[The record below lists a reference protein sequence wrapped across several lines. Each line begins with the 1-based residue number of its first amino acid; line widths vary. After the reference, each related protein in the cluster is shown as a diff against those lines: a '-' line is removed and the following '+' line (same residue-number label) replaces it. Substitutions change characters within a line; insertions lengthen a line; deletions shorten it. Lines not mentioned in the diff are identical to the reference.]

1 MVSNAFWRSTG
12 SGLNVC
18 MSLATEEEEEEE
30 EEAIPDEAGESLS
43 KQSEGSLPADRPS
56 PIELSDTMDELL
68 DTITNE
74 IRTAG
79 LRKGRENVLVDL
91 VSELRGASRDQRQ
104 SCKKAVKEWA
114 LFAESTMSS
123 KNRIGRDLDECVVQH
138 ERVQKETRL
147 EAERKEAEY
156 SETVKELRGKLAQVT
171 AEFEACKR
179 DAAEERDG
187 HIIASKKREEE
198 MEGRL
203 QREVSRIKSRL
214 AREAEKKA
222 AKCVEG
228 VSAEFMKKIKALK
241 VRVEEGGSF
250 KAKYL
255 ESEGVQERMEERMT
269 LEREEW
275 EAERADHSKAV
286 DIMVEENDSLLRNKL
301 EMEKE
306 LAMMKE
312 EKVQEIAKQRQK
324 RRVEFEGV
332 EARVRE
338 VVSKKEATIRTLL
351 ERAESA
357 ERRGGQLQKFLDEL
371 DENIA
376 A

>member
-1 MVSNAFWRSTG
+1 
-12 SGLNVC
+12 
-18 MSLATEEEEEEE
+18 
-30 EEAIPDEAGESLS
+30 
-43 KQSEGSLPADRPS
+43 
-56 PIELSDTMDELL
+56 
-68 DTITNE
+68 
-74 IRTAG
+74 
-79 LRKGRENVLVDL
+79 
-91 VSELRGASRDQRQ
+91 
-104 SCKKAVKEWA
+104 
-114 LFAESTMSS
+114 
-123 KNRIGRDLDECVVQH
+123 
-138 ERVQKETRL
+138 
-147 EAERKEAEY
+147 
-156 SETVKELRGKLAQVT
+156 
-171 AEFEACKR
+171 
-179 DAAEERDG
+179 
-187 HIIASKKREEE
+187 
-198 MEGRL
+198 
-203 QREVSRIKSRL
+203 
-214 AREAEKKA
+214 
-222 AKCVEG
+222 
-228 VSAEFMKKIKALK
+228 MKKIKALK